1 MREVWSHWPGRIFLV
16 VVLGYWIFAHTALQ
30 FFFGP
35 ETVLFGW
42 MPSPIAVGLSIFAVW
57 LVAFV
62 IYLSRYWPY
71 R

>member
-16 VVLGYWIFAHTALQ
+16 VILGSWVLAHTVVQTL
-30 FFFGP
+30 F
-35 ETVLFGW
+35 ERDTVLFGW
-42 MPSPIAVGLSIFAVW
+42 MPSPIAVGIGIFIIW
-57 LVAFV
+57 LVAFS